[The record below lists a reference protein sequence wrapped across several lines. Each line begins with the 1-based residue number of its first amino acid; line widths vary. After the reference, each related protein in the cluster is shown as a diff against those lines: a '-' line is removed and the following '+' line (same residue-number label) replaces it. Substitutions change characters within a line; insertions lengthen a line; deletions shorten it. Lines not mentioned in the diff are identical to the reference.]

1 MFVTRILVIGSTG
14 MLGSSIKSE
23 LQKSDSEVFFTRR
36 GSKSQ
41 FSSGE
46 YYFDF
51 IKDNNASWFNDK
63 PEFDYVINCIGA
75 IPQKYGGNVGTEFK
89 QMIELNS
96 LLPQFL
102 DYQSSIHGFQTI
114 QIATDCVFSGNSGG
128 YSEES
133 LHDASDIYGTTK
145 SLGEK
150 YSSNAMLLRCSI
162 IGRKDESNSSLHN
175 WLLAHKENSSVSGYK
190 NHHWNGITTNA
201 FARIVR
207 GVIES
212 RLFSPGVQH
221 IVPSDEVTKF
231 QLLKIIA
238 DLNRRDDLEIVPV
251 AHNMTINR
259 TLTSINLYKNQLL
272 WSNSGYKSVPSITDL
287 VREMDA

>member
-1 MFVTRILVIGSTG
+1 MATILVMGSTG

-23 LQKSDSEVFFTRR
+23 LLNSKLEVFFTSRR
-36 GSKSQ
+36 EISQLSKQ
-41 FSSGE
+41 E
-46 YYFDF
+46 YFFDSL
-51 IKDNNASWFNDK
+51 KDHKESWFENK
-63 PEFDYVINCIGA
+63 PKFDYVINCIGA
-75 IPQKYGGNVGTEFK
+75 IPQKYKAHSGVMFRE
-89 QMIELNS
+89 MVELNS

-133 LHDASDIYGTTK
+133 LHDASDIYGITK

-150 YSSNAMLLRCSI
+150 YTSSAMLLRCSI
-162 IGRKDESNSSLHN
+162 IGRNDESNSSLHN

-190 NHHWNGITTNA
+190 NHYWNGITTNA
-201 FARIVR
+201 FARIIR

-212 RLFSPGVQH
+212 GLFSPGVQH

-238 DLNRRDDLEIVPV
+238 DLNRREDLKIVPV

-259 TLTSINLYKNQLL
+259 TLTSINPHKNQLL
-272 WSNSGYKSVPSITDL
+272 WSNIGYKNVPSITDL